1 MGKLFR
7 FDRLLPFEV
16 RTWPSPEE
24 LGRLL
29 QSHERIQGMQLRL
42 HFGEQVARIPIS
54 DLWSACCELLLQA
67 QLVREA
73 KLDHFIIDV
82 EQIFDLAYDEDH
94 LLCMFSQEHLFAV
107 SKEGFAA
114 ALEHV
119 VDEIFDSTSC
129 PRLMRIAAGWGAAA
143 IRAQPYSAKFSD
155 SVLT

>member
-1 MGKLFR
+1 
-7 FDRLLPFEV
+7 
-16 RTWPSPEE
+16 
-24 LGRLL
+24 
-29 QSHERIQGMQLRL
+29 
-42 HFGEQVARIPIS
+42 
-54 DLWSACCELLLQA
+54 
-67 QLVREA
+67 
-73 KLDHFIIDV
+73 
-82 EQIFDLAYDEDH
+82 
-94 LLCMFSQEHLFAV
+94 MFSQEHLFAV